1 MRFTYSERR
10 SYFRKDRYP
19 KEGNGLFCCLRFFF
33 FVPWGGFGP
42 AFPLILLGFF
52 SSLDRLSIPI
62 DAEKSSEA
70 ILSKGICIWSQNSW
84 STRSSMEKLYGE
96 SNLCYDKRAS
106 PALLS
111 FRGEISM
118 GKKRRDNRNRILRE
132 GQYQRKD
139 GRYRFRIRMPK
150 AIPHVC
156 RHTFCSNMAKSGMNP
171 MNCCVWRTLKI
182 ARW

>member
-1 MRFTYSERR
+1 MRFAYSERR

-42 AFPLILLGFF
+42 AFLLILLGFF
-52 SSLDRLSIPI
+52 SSLDGLSIPI

-118 GKKRRDNRNRILRE
+118 GKKTRQSQSDFARRPVSAQGWEVSVPHPDAESNPSCVQAHLLFQYGKIRDEPDELLRV
-132 GQYQRKD
+132 
-139 GRYRFRIRMPK
+139 
-150 AIPHVC
+150 A
-156 RHTFCSNMAKSGMNP
+156 NA
-171 MNCCVWRTLKI
+171 
-182 ARW
+182 

>member
-1 MRFTYSERR
+1 MRFAYSERR

-118 GKKRRDNRNRILRE
+118 GKKNETIAIGFCEKASISARMGGI
-132 GQYQRKD
+132 GSASGCRKQSLMCA
-139 GRYRFRIRMPK
+139 GTPSVPIWQ
-150 AIPHVC
+150 
-156 RHTFCSNMAKSGMNP
+156 NP
-171 MNCCVWRTLKI
+171 G
-182 ARW
+182 